1 MKIGRRD
8 FMKYVAEGFVLA
20 GSGLFV
26 PKAYA
31 DVAPHKAYS
40 DGQVFKLSEK
50 FPFDPKSEITYGEIP
65 ANRETGG
72 LYFVDYGKI
81 ADACPSMKKFEEKK
95 ERGWP
100 AAQEIAKA
108 EVKEWV
114 PREVIRYGED
124 HKDTNNVQ
132 MILYMH
138 LLKEKGVKGE
148 DLFEGVPKDFKD
160 ETLDQIV
167 KELDISDDVIKYSSS
182 RRDN

>member
-8 FMKYVAEGFVLA
+8 FMRSVAEWFVLA
-20 GSGLFV
+20 GFGLFV

-40 DGQVFKLSEK
+40 GGQVFKLSEK

-65 ANRETGG
+65 TKRETGG
-72 LYFVDYGKI
+72 LYFVDYGEI
-81 ADACPSMKKFEEKK
+81 AAACPSIKRFKEKT
-95 ERGWP
+95 GWP

-114 PREVIRYGED
+114 PREVRRYGED

-132 MILYMH
+132 MILYIH
-138 LLKEKGVKGE
+138 FLKERGVKVE

-160 ETLDQIV
+160 KTLDQIV